1 MHDNQDPVRPSWDEY
16 FMEITKVVATRST
29 CLRRQIGAVIVKD
42 RRLLSTG
49 YNGAPCGLP
58 HCGEV
63 GCVRAVN
70 HVPSGQ
76 RQELCRGLHAEQS
89 AVVQAAMYGVP
100 IRGATIYSTHQP
112 CSACTKI
119 LINAGII
126 RIVYQYSYPDKLA
139 EQLIA
144 EAAIDYIC
152 FDKADI

>member
-1 MHDNQDPVRPSWDEY
+1 MSENKEFVRPSWDEY
-16 FMEITKVVATRST
+16 FMDITKVVATRST
-29 CLRRQIGAVIVKD
+29 CIRRQIGAVIVKD
-42 RRLLSTG
+42 QRLLSSG
-49 YNGAPCGLP
+49 YNGAPSGLP
-58 HCGEV
+58 HCGQI

-70 HVPSGQ
+70 QIPSGE

-100 IRGATIYSTHQP
+100 ICGATIYSTHQP

-119 LINAGII
+119 LINAGIK

-144 EAAIDYIC
+144 EAGIEYVC
-152 FDKADI
+152 FG

>member
-1 MHDNQDPVRPSWDEY
+1 MSDNQKLARPSWDEY

-42 RRLLSTG
+42 QRLLSTG
-49 YNGAPCGLP
+49 YNGAPCGLV
-58 HCGEV
+58 HCGEI

-70 HVPSGQ
+70 HVPSGE

-100 IRGATIYSTHQP
+100 ICGATIYSTHQP
-112 CSACTKI
+112 CASCTKI
-119 LINAGII
+119 LINAGIK

-144 EAAIDYIC
+144 EAGIVYDC
-152 FDKADI
+152 FGC